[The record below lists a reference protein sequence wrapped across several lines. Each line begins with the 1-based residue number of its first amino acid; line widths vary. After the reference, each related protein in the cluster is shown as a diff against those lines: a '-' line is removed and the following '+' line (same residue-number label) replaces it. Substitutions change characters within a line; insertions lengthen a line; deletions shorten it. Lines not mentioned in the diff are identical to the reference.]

1 MDGHREG
8 RGHPP
13 AVAVHCWAG
22 LGLTAPGDAD
32 RRAVGLWLMRR
43 EGFAAREAT
52 GCGSGSP
59 GRPGPPGSVIGEQ
72 QQDLCAVGAA
82 RGVAAMADL

>member
-1 MDGHREG
+1 
-8 RGHPP
+8 
-13 AVAVHCWAG
+13 
-22 LGLTAPGDAD
+22 
-32 RRAVGLWLMRR
+32 MRR